1 MGIFKKV
8 DKLLASMGNISA
20 MERLHVDTVTEGK
33 ILNIAGEKI
42 AESKEGQLWV
52 GIQELT
58 GYYFLETTIV
68 SALNIKTFDGA
79 TLIFKGGKEDFE
91 LKSDTQE
98 IKSEF
103 SNVSNRFIAEV
114 SFDITEAEI
123 DQMVKGNFTEVVFK
137 FKKKTIL
144 LNRAVVVKQK

>member
-1 MGIFKKV
+1 MSIFKKV

-20 MERLHVDTVTEGK
+20 MERLHVDTVTENR
-33 ILNIAGEKI
+33 ILNIGGDKI

-68 SALNIKTFDGA
+68 SVLNIKTFDGA
-79 TLIFKGGKEDFE
+79 TLTFKGGKEDIE

-114 SFDITEAEI
+114 SFDITKDEI
-123 DQMVKGNFTEVVFK
+123 NKMVKGDFTEVEIK

-144 LNRAVVVKQK
+144 LNRAVVVK

>member
-1 MGIFKKV
+1 MSIFKKV
-8 DKLLASMGNISA
+8 DKLLASMGSISA
-20 MERLHVDTVTEGK
+20 MERLHIDTITEDK
-33 ILNIAGEKI
+33 ILNIGGDKI

-68 SALNIKTFDGA
+68 SILNIKTFDGA
-79 TLIFKGGKEDFE
+79 TLLFKGGKEDIE

-114 SFDITEAEI
+114 SFDITKDEI
-123 DQMVKGNFTEVVFK
+123 NKMVKGDFTEVEFK
-137 FKKKTIL
+137 FKKKSIL
-144 LNRAVVVKQK
+144 LNRAVVVK

>member
-1 MGIFKKV
+1 MSIFKKV
-8 DKLLASMGNISA
+8 DKLLASMGNIKA
-20 MERLHVDTVTEGK
+20 MERLHVDTVTENR
-33 ILNIAGEKI
+33 ILNIGGDKI

-68 SALNIKTFDGA
+68 SVLNIKTFDGA
-79 TLIFKGGKEDFE
+79 TLTFKGGKEDIE

-114 SFDITEAEI
+114 SFDITKDEI
-123 DQMVKGNFTEVVFK
+123 NKMVKGDFTEVEIK

-144 LNRAVVVKQK
+144 LNRAVVVK

>member
-1 MGIFKKV
+1 MSIFKKV
-8 DKLLASMGNISA
+8 DKLLASMGNIKA
-20 MERLHVDTVTEGK
+20 MERLHVDTVTEDK
-33 ILNIAGEKI
+33 ILNIGGDKI

-68 SALNIKTFDGA
+68 SVLNIKTFDGA
-79 TLIFKGGKEDFE
+79 TIIFKGGKEDIE

-103 SNVSNRFIAEV
+103 SNVSNRFIAQA
-114 SFDITEAEI
+114 SFDITKDEI
-123 DQMVKGNFTEVVFK
+123 NKMVKGDFTEVEIK
-137 FKKKTIL
+137 FKKKSIL
-144 LNRAVVVKQK
+144 LNRAVVVK

>member
-1 MGIFKKV
+1 MGIFKKI
-8 DKLLASMGNISA
+8 DKLLASMGSSKA
-20 MERLHVDTVTEGK
+20 MERLPADTDIDEKT
-33 ILNIAGEKI
+33 LNIGGDKI

-68 SALNIKTFDGA
+68 SVLNIKTFDGA
-79 TLIFKGGKEDFE
+79 TLVFKGGKDNIE

-103 SNVSNRFIAEV
+103 SNVSNRFIAEA
-114 SFDITEAEI
+114 SFDITKDEI
-123 DQMVKGNFTEVVFK
+123 DSISKGDFTEIEFK
-137 FKKKTIL
+137 FKKKSIL
-144 LNRAVVVKQK
+144 LNRAVIVK

>member
-8 DKLLASMGNISA
+8 DKLLASMGNIGA
-20 MERLHVDTVTEGK
+20 MERLQVDTLTEGA
-33 ILNIAGEKI
+33 ILNIGGEKI

-52 GIQELT
+52 GIQEST

-68 SALNIKTFDGA
+68 SVLNIKTFDGA
-79 TLIFKGGKEDFE
+79 TLIFKGGKKDFE

-114 SFDITEAEI
+114 SFDITKTEI
-123 DQMVKGNFTEVVFK
+123 DQMVKGYFTEVEIK
-137 FKKKTIL
+137 FKKKAIL
-144 LNRAVVVKQK
+144 LNRAVVVK

>member
-20 MERLHVDTVTEGK
+20 MERLHVDTFTENK
-33 ILNIAGEKI
+33 ILNIGGEKI

-68 SALNIKTFDGA
+68 SVLNIKTFDGA
-79 TLIFKGGKEDFE
+79 TLLFKGGKEDFT

-114 SFDITEAEI
+114 SFDITKEEI
-123 DQMVKGNFTEVVFK
+123 DKMVKADFTEIEFK

-144 LNRAVVVKQK
+144 LNRALITKQE

>member
-1 MGIFKKV
+1 MSIFKKAN
-8 DKLLASMGNISA
+8 KLLASMGSSKA
-20 MERLHVDTVTEGK
+20 MERLHDDTATQDK
-33 ILNIAGEKI
+33 TLNIGGDKI

-68 SALNIKTFDGA
+68 SILNIKTFDGA
-79 TLIFKGGKEDFE
+79 TLVFKGEKENFE

-103 SNVSNRFIAEV
+103 SNVSNRFIAQA
-114 SFDITEAEI
+114 SFDITKDEI
-123 DQMVKGNFTEVVFK
+123 NKMIKGDFTEVEIK

-144 LNRAVVVKQK
+144 LNRAVVVK

>member
-1 MGIFKKV
+1 MSIFKKV

-20 MERLHVDTVTEGK
+20 MERLHVDTVTEDK
-33 ILNIAGEKI
+33 ILNIGGDKI

-52 GIQELT
+52 GIQELS
-58 GYYFLETTIV
+58 GYHFLETTIV
-68 SALNIKTFDGA
+68 SVLNIKTFDG
-79 TLIFKGGKEDFE
+79 TILVFKGGKENIE

-114 SFDITEAEI
+114 SFDITKDEI
-123 DQMVKGNFTEVVFK
+123 NKMVKGDFTEVEFK
-137 FKKKTIL
+137 FKKKSIL
-144 LNRAVVVKQK
+144 LNRAVVVK

>member
-1 MGIFKKV
+1 MSIFKKLN
-8 DKLLASMGNISA
+8 KLLASMGSSKA
-20 MERLHVDTVTEGK
+20 MERLPVDTDIDKKT
-33 ILNIAGEKI
+33 LNIGGDKI

-68 SALNIKTFDGA
+68 SILNIKTFDGA
-79 TLIFKGGKEDFE
+79 TLLFKGGKENFE

-103 SNVSNRFIAEV
+103 SNISNRFIAQA
-114 SFDITEAEI
+114 SFDITKDEI
-123 DQMVKGNFTEVVFK
+123 NKMIKGDFTEVEIK
-137 FKKKTIL
+137 FKKKSIL
-144 LNRAVVVKQK
+144 LNRAVVVK